1 MVGGCE
7 RVEKTN
13 WVMHE
18 YRLEG
23 KHSLQN
29 LPKTANNEWVICRIF
44 KKSSDGKIVP
54 ISGFARNRNCG
65 VDSEAAS
72 DLPQLMDFS
81 SDENHTRTTCAR
93 AAEGSH
99 VTCFSN
105 PMEDP
110 RDITPFDDF
119 SSSSSSRNFRFS
131 PFPFVLPQNSVS
143 SIAKAFLIRSE
154 TVMGNSRRICV
165 PLCRRTTKWDIC
177 LMKIKNSRLFRLH
190 KLTSIACGITEFILI
205 IKSVECFLLV
215 NADCMFLYRFSF
227 MYSFTYVR
235 YFDEELSKFAIKDSC

>member
-1 MVGGCE
+1 
-7 RVEKTN
+7 
-13 WVMHE
+13 MHE

-131 PFPFVLPQNSVS
+131 PFPFVLPQNSVFLDSKSFSITKRNGDGEFSQDMCSAMS
-143 SIAKAFLIRSE
+143 SYNEVSNVF
-154 TVMGNSRRICV
+154 
-165 PLCRRTTKWDIC
+165 
-177 LMKIKNSRLFRLH
+177 F
-190 KLTSIACGITEFILI
+190 
-205 IKSVECFLLV
+205 
-215 NADCMFLYRFSF
+215 
-227 MYSFTYVR
+227 
-235 YFDEELSKFAIKDSC
+235 